1 MEYRRF
7 PKIQDKEISVL
18 GFGAMRLPVIGGKNE
33 CIDYDKTLSLIQ
45 TAWEHGINYYDT
57 AYVYHGEK
65 SEEVLG
71 KALQELNI
79 RDKVYIA
86 DKSPV
91 WLVKDAK
98 DWQKLLDTQLTRL
111 NTDHIDFYLMHAL
124 NSGSWKTILE
134 HDGLSFL
141 EKAKKEGKIL
151 HAGFSFHDELDVFK
165 TIVDGYES
173 WEFCQI
179 QYNYLDTE
187 YQAGLEGLNYAND
200 REIGVIVM
208 EPLRGGMLAN
218 VAPGVQDIF
227 SKTGMPRYPAE
238 WALRY
243 VWEQQGVITALSGM
257 NDEIQILANCAAA
270 SAAKPNSLPSSQIK
284 IIEEAAQWF
293 KDRILSPCTGCR
305 YCMPCPKGV
314 FIPEILAELNRI
326 SMAGG
331 LDNPE
336 RHAVSAAYRKLKA
349 ENHGADLCVSCK
361 ICESKCPQ
369 HIRISSIL
377 KDAEKALF

>member
-18 GFGAMRLPVIGGKNE
+18 GFGAMRLPVVDGKNE
-33 CIDYDKTLSLIQ
+33 HIDYDKTLSLIR
-45 TAWEHGINYYDT
+45 TAYENGINYYDT

-71 KALQELNI
+71 KALKDLSI

-91 WLVKDAK
+91 WLVKDKK
-98 DWQKLLDTQLTRL
+98 DWQKLLDIQLQRL
-111 NTDHIDFYLMHAL
+111 GTDHIDFYLMHAL

-134 HDGLSFL
+134 HDGLEFL

-165 TIVDGYES
+165 TIVDGYGN

-187 YQAGLEGLNYAND
+187 YQAGIEGLHYANE
-200 REIGVIVM
+200 REIGVIIM

-218 VAPGVQDIF
+218 VPTAVQDILA
-227 SKTGMPRYPAE
+227 KTGMPRYASE
-238 WALRY
+238 WALRF

-257 NDEIQILANCAAA
+257 NETMQVLTNCAAA
-270 SAAKPNSLPSSQIK
+270 SAAKPNSLPSSHLK
-284 IIEEAAQWF
+284 IIGEAAQWF
-293 KDRILSPCTGCR
+293 KDRIMAPCTGCR

-314 FIPEILAELNRI
+314 YIPEIISEYNRV

-331 LDNPE
+331 LDNPQK
-336 RHAVSAAYRKLKA
+336 HAVSAAYRKLKA
-349 ENHGADLCVSCK
+349 ENHGADVCVSCK
-361 ICESKCPQ
+361 ICESNCPQ
-369 HIRISSIL
+369 HIKISDVI